1 MKYESMKL
9 TRQGAKFSISN
20 SSIALCGETPG
31 PWLPEGPACELDFA
45 DAGSE
50 QMQLAGA
57 TGKVIREVS
66 ETDGIVLTRE
76 FFLADDG
83 RYIGLRLGIEN
94 TSSQAVRLG
103 SLTPFT
109 VRSDENLQIAGG
121 GMETWR
127 VLHLTRG
134 KAGIP
139 GSFRPWRK
147 DIDYEDALIEAAS
160 NTPGLVSAGQVDE
173 RRDGRTIFSEP
184 ATFIKN
190 ETQPDKPG
198 LFMGLMNEREHVG
211 TFYLIPSA
219 DNSSLDEFG
228 VVCDFDSIT
237 LAPCQQ
243 RKTHWV
249 FLFQAQTEAEALSRF
264 ADLQLEHLN
273 ISAPGERLNVF
284 CSWYFYGREF
294 LPADLDENLAILKD
308 RPLPIDVFIIDN
320 GWIDAFG
327 DWNAN
332 EKWPDGM
339 AVEAQKIRAA
349 GMIPGIWTAPFA
361 LMKNSQI
368 AQEHPEMIAKDINGG
383 PATFGYVEGECYL
396 LDPTHPFAE
405 EYLREYLGRLKSWGF
420 TFHKLDFVTN
430 MFGSGRCFH
439 DPHATR
445 ADAFRRGIE
454 IIRDV
459 LGPDVHMQLC
469 GGLQGAGVLD
479 IVDSLRVG
487 ADSLGNWEH
496 YFGTRKGGMLAQC
509 KQAMVRT
516 YLGKLVETDPDS
528 IMLRRRTEPFRKH
541 VAAKHDLLSDGKFT
555 DAEAFTLVVRQYTT
569 GGCTNMTERMAELT
583 EDRRALYRHMIPAF
597 GPPADVLDFE
607 HENCPT
613 LLKSFIEPKCRT
625 LDPWF
630 TLAVCNWDEQPTS
643 RTLTLCEAGFEGQGP
658 QAVFEF
664 QGQQFLGIKTAD
676 DLIELEIP
684 AHGTRLLRIAPWEGR
699 PLIVGT
705 DLHLSGGGAE
715 LADVMVTD
723 KSICGKVTTD
733 WDYPVKISAVF
744 RGGDGVELVSTTV
757 AADEE
762 FCLSPSQ

>member
-1 MKYESMKL
+1 MKYESMELK
-9 TRQGAKFSISN
+9 RQGAKFSVIN
-20 SSIALCGETPG
+20 SSVALWGETPG
-31 PWLPEGPACELDFA
+31 PWLPEGPSCAVDFTETHV
-45 DAGSE
+45 G
-50 QMQLAGA
+50 QMELAGVA
-57 TGKVIREVS
+57 GKVVREVS
-66 ETDGIVLTRE
+66 LSQGIELTRE
-76 FFLADDG
+76 FFLSEDG
-83 RYIGLRLGIEN
+83 QYLGVRLVIKN
-94 TSSQAVRLG
+94 TSSQSVRLG

-109 VRSDENLQIAGG
+109 VRSDENLKIAGG
-121 GMETWR
+121 TMSTWR

-139 GSFRPWRK
+139 GSFRPWRR
-147 DIDYEDALIEAAS
+147 DVDYEDALIEAAS

-173 RRDGRTIFSEP
+173 QRDGRTIFSEP

-190 ETQPDKPG
+190 EAQPDQPG
-198 LFMGLMNEREHVG
+198 LFMGIMNEREHVG
-211 TFYLIPSA
+211 TFYFVPSA
-219 DNSSLDEFG
+219 DNTALDEFG
-228 VVCDFDSIT
+228 IVCDFDSIT
-237 LAPCQQ
+237 LAPGQQ

-249 FLFQAQTEAEALSRF
+249 LMYQADTEAEALSRF
-264 ADLQLEHLN
+264 ANLQSKHLN
-273 ISAPGERLNVF
+273 ISASGERLNVF

-308 RPLPIDVFIIDN
+308 RPLPVDVFIIDN

-327 DWNAN
+327 DWGAN

-339 AVEAQKIRAA
+339 AGEAQKIRAA
-349 GMIPGIWTAPFA
+349 GMVPGIWTAPFA
-361 LMKNSQI
+361 LMAKSKM
-368 AQEHPEMIAKDINGG
+368 ARAHPELIAKDINGG
-383 PATFGYVEGECYL
+383 PATFGYIEGECYL

-430 MFGSGRCFH
+430 MFRAGSCFH
-439 DPHATR
+439 DPTATR

-479 IVDSLRVG
+479 LIDSLRVG

-509 KQAMVRT
+509 KQAMVRN
-516 YLGKLVETDPDS
+516 YLGKLVEIDPDS
-528 IMLRRRTEPFRKH
+528 IMLRRRAEPFRKH

-569 GGCTNMTERMAELT
+569 GGCTNLTERMAELP
-583 EDRRALYRHMIPAF
+583 EDRRALLRHMIPAF
-597 GPPADVLDFE
+597 GPPANVLDFE

-613 LLKSFIEPKCRT
+613 LLKSKIEPKCKD

-630 TLAVCNWDEQPTS
+630 TLAVCNWDEEPTS
-643 RTLTLCEAGFEGQGP
+643 RTLKLLQAGFEGHSRY
-658 QAVFEF
+658 AVFEF
-664 QGQQFLGIKTAD
+664 QGQQFLGIITAD
-676 DLIELEIP
+676 DPIELEIP

-715 LADVMVTD
+715 LADVEVTD

-733 WDYPVKISAVF
+733 WDYPVKISAIF
-744 RGGDGVELVSTTV
+744 PASDGIELVSTTV